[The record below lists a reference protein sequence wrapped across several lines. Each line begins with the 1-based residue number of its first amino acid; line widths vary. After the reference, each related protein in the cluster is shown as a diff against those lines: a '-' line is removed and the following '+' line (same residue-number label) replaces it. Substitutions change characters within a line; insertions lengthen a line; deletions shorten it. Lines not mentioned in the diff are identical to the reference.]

1 MTLPGQN
8 TLEEMVNLPE
18 LLARVDYDREL
29 LQEIAELFREEFP
42 RLRELLRSAVL
53 NEELPGVEM
62 LAHTLKGM
70 LLNVSVERGAAAASE
85 LELRAKAQDLA
96 GMREA
101 HAEFEG
107 AVDCLLP
114 SLDAY
119 IAGGQL

>member
-1 MTLPGQN
+1 MTLPGKN
-8 TLEEMVNLPE
+8 SVEEAVNLPE
-18 LLARVDYDREL
+18 LLARVDHDREL
-29 LQEIAELFREEFP
+29 LREIVEMFREEFP

-70 LLNVSVERGAAAASE
+70 LLNLSVERGAAAASE
-85 LELRAKAQDLA
+85 LELRGKAKDLA

-101 HAEFEG
+101 HAEFER
-107 AVDCLLP
+107 AVDWLLP

-119 IAGGQL
+119 IAGGPL